1 MKKSRKAIL
10 CHIAAAAC
18 FGMVSYGHLYRGR
31 MGLGWIFAIIAVM
44 QAVLAVTGL
53 MPSRG

>member
-10 CHIAAAAC
+10 CHIAAAVC

-31 MGLGWIFAIIAVM
+31 MGLGWIFAIIAAM
-44 QAVLAVTGL
+44 QVVLAVTGL
-53 MPSRG
+53 MPSRS

>member
-10 CHIAAAAC
+10 CHIAAAVC

-31 MGLGWIFAIIAVM
+31 MSLGWIFAIIAAM
-44 QAVLAVTGL
+44 QVVLAVTGL
-53 MPSRG
+53 MPSRH

>member
-10 CHIAAAAC
+10 CHIAAAVC

-31 MGLGWIFAIIAVM
+31 MSLGWIFAIIAAM
-44 QAVLAVTGL
+44 QMVLAVTGL
-53 MPSRG
+53 MPSRR